1 MLLPPVL
8 SRKVVMDRVIRFLDR
23 ITIGFARAVALLVIP
38 MVLLV
43 FANALLRY
51 VFGYGSVW
59 LYESVIYCF
68 VLVMAGLAGWT
79 LTTNEHVRVDILYAA
94 MPPRIQ
100 GLIDLVGAV
109 ALMGPFLWL
118 MWDRSLPYVQR
129 AWKIRE
135 GSMEISGIP
144 YVWLLKSALLIF
156 VLVLAVAGLS
166 FMLRALQKLIGA
178 RG

>member
-1 MLLPPVL
+1 MILIADIIDRITVL
-8 SRKVVMDRVIRFLDR
+8 LDR
-23 ITIGFARAVALLVIP
+23 ITIGFAKLVAVLVIP
-38 MVLLV
+38 MILLV

-79 LTTNEHVRVDILYAA
+79 LITNEHVRVDILYAA
-94 MPPRIQ
+94 LPPRWQ
-100 GLIDLVGAV
+100 GVIDLVGAV
-109 ALMGPFLWL
+109 VLMGPFLWL

-144 YVWLLKSALLIF
+144 YVWLLKTALLIF
-156 VLVLAVAGLS
+156 VIVLALAGLS
-166 FMLRALQKLIGA
+166 FVLRAVQKVAGS
-178 RG
+178 RS

>member
-1 MLLPPVL
+1 
-8 SRKVVMDRVIRFLDR
+8 MDPVIRLLDR
-23 ITIGFARAVALLVIP
+23 ITIGFAKLVAVLVIP

-79 LTTNEHVRVDILYAA
+79 LTANEHVRVDILYAA
-94 MPPRIQ
+94 LPPRFQ
-100 GLIDLVGAV
+100 GLIDLVGAMV
-109 ALMGPFLWL
+109 MMAPFLWL

-129 AWKIRE
+129 SWGMRE

-144 YVWLLKSALLIF
+144 YVWLLKTALLIF
-156 VLVLAVAGLS
+156 VVVLAIAGLS
-166 FMLRALQKLIGA
+166 FVLRAIQKLTGA
-178 RG
+178 RA

>member
-1 MLLPPVL
+1 MDPVIRLL
-8 SRKVVMDRVIRFLDR
+8 DRV
-23 ITIGFARAVALLVIP
+23 TIGFAKLVAVLVIP
-38 MVLLV
+38 MILLV

-59 LYESVIYCF
+59 LYEAVTYCF

-79 LTTNEHVRVDILYAA
+79 LITNEHVRVDILYAA
-94 MPPRIQ
+94 LSARWQ
-100 GLIDLVGAV
+100 GVVDLVGAV
-109 ALMGPFLWL
+109 VLMGPFLWL

-129 AWKIRE
+129 SWKIRE

-156 VLVLAVAGLS
+156 VAVLALAGLS
-166 FMLRALQKLIGA
+166 FALRAIQKVMGA
-178 RG
+178 RS

>member
-1 MLLPPVL
+1 
-8 SRKVVMDRVIRFLDR
+8 MDPVIRLLDR
-23 ITIGFARAVALLVIP
+23 ITIGFAKLVAVLVIP
-38 MVLLV
+38 MILLV

-79 LTTNEHVRVDILYAA
+79 LITNEHVRVDILYAA
-94 MPPRIQ
+94 LSARWQ
-100 GLIDLVGAV
+100 GVVDLVGAV
-109 ALMGPFLWL
+109 VLMGPFLWL

-129 AWKIRE
+129 SWKIRE

-144 YVWLLKSALLIF
+144 YVWLLKTALLVF
-156 VLVLAVAGLS
+156 VAVLALAGLS
-166 FMLRALQKLIGA
+166 FALRAIQKVTGT
-178 RG
+178 RS

>member
-1 MLLPPVL
+1 
-8 SRKVVMDRVIRFLDR
+8 MDPVIRFLDR
-23 ITIGFARAVALLVIP
+23 ITIGFAKLVAVLVIP

-43 FANALLRY
+43 FANALLRS
-51 VFGYGSVW
+51 VFGYGSVL
-59 LYESVIYCF
+59 LYESVVHCF

-94 MPPRIQ
+94 LPARFQ
-100 GLIDLVGAV
+100 GLIDLVGATV
-109 ALMGPFLWL
+109 LMGPFLWL

-129 AWKIRE
+129 SWNIRE

-144 YVWLLKSALLIF
+144 YVWLLKTALLVF
-156 VLVLAVAGLS
+156 VVVLAVAGLS
-166 FMLRALQKLIGA
+166 FLLRALQKVIGG

>member
-1 MLLPPVL
+1 
-8 SRKVVMDRVIRFLDR
+8 MDTLIRFLDR
-23 ITIGFARAVALLVIP
+23 ITIGFAKLVALLVIP

-94 MPPRIQ
+94 LPARFQ

-109 ALMGPFLWL
+109 VLMGPFLWL
-118 MWDRSLPYVQR
+118 MWDRSLPYVVR
-129 AWKIRE
+129 SWGMRE

-144 YVWLLKSALLIF
+144 YVWLLKTALLVF
-156 VLVLAVAGLS
+156 VVVLAIAGLS
-166 FMLRALQKLIGA
+166 FVLRAAWKLV
-178 RG
+178 RGR